1 MPRLTPIDPTT
12 ATGQAKE
19 LLDGIQAAL
28 GVTPNMTRTM
38 ARNPAVLKG
47 YIELNGALGK
57 TLTRE
62 LNEQIAIAVAE
73 ENGCG
78 YCLSAHT
85 ALGGLVGVDEHELAR
100 SRAGESADT
109 KVAAALKF
117 AQTVNAKRGDVS
129 DDDLAAVRAAGYDD
143 SDIAAI
149 VGQVALNVF
158 TNYFNLVSR
167 TVIDFPE
174 VTPGLAKAA

>member
-1 MPRLTPIDPTT
+1 M
-12 ATGQAKE
+12 
-19 LLDGIQAAL
+19 
-28 GVTPNMTRTM
+28 TPNMMRTM
-38 ARNPAVLKG
+38 ATNPAVLKG
-47 YIELNGALGK
+47 YLELSGALGK
-57 TLTRE
+57 TLTRK

-85 ALGGLVGVDEHELAR
+85 AIGGLVGVDEHELAR
-100 SRAGESADT
+100 SRAGASVDA
-109 KVAAALKF
+109 KVAAALRF
-117 AQTVNAKRGDVS
+117 AQTVNTKRGAVN

-149 VGQVALNVF
+149 IGHVALNVL
-158 TNYFNLVSR
+158 TNYFNLVAQ

>member
-19 LLDGIQAAL
+19 LLDGVQAAL
-28 GVTPNMTRTM
+28 GMTPNMTRTM

-129 DDDLAAVRAAGYDD
+129 DDDLA
-143 SDIAAI
+143 
-149 VGQVALNVF
+149 
-158 TNYFNLVSR
+158 YFNLVSR

>member
-1 MPRLTPIDPTT
+1 M
-12 ATGQAKE
+12 AT
-19 LLDGIQAAL
+19 
-28 GVTPNMTRTM
+28 
-38 ARNPAVLKG
+38 NPAVLKG
-47 YIELNGALGK
+47 YIELNGALGT

-73 ENGCG
+73 ENGCR

-85 ALGGLVGVDEHELAR
+85 ALGGLVGVDKHELAR

-143 SDIAAI
+143 GDIAAI
-149 VGQVALNVF
+149 VGHVALNVL
-158 TNYFNLVSR
+158 TNYFNLVAR
-167 TVIDFPE
+167 TVIEDTLFGPFRR
-174 VTPGLAKAA
+174 TGSSSTSTCPGYPSSSRSTSDGFTGRSVRTGKAVRG